1 MEGQVSANW
10 ERLRTNFQHYA
21 SYHNHKEV
29 MAYSIFALEGA
40 FFLGLFLLGNWP
52 PTVEAMPTELL
63 SAIFVV
69 TWFLFHTAL
78 RFQLRN
84 RRLAAIK
91 TAALFDALKQ
101 TKPVK
106 YNASS
111 MAPLKAHPIEAFF
124 DTYFLPIR
132 TTFREGDVD
141 LINIEDGQDI
151 EPGTLEA
158 EVFFEIKHRKAS
170 QNSWNKY
177 ALPMEWITAIG
188 SFSLLVIALLR
199 VHGT

>member
-1 MEGQVSANW
+1 MSANW
-10 ERLRTNFQHYA
+10 ERLRINFQHYA
-21 SYHNHKEV
+21 GYHNHKEV

-52 PTVEAMPTELL
+52 PSVQAMPTGLL
-63 SAIFVV
+63 SAIFVL
-69 TWFLFHTAL
+69 TWFMFHTAL

-91 TAALFDALKQ
+91 TAALFDALRQ
-101 TKPVK
+101 TEPVK
-106 YNASS
+106 YLASN

-141 LINIEDGQDI
+141 LSNVEDGQDI

-158 EVFFEIKHRKAS
+158 EAYFEIKHRKAAQS
-170 QNSWNKY
+170 SWVKY
-177 ALPMEWITAIG
+177 ALPMEWITSIG
-188 SFSLLVIALLR
+188 SFSLLIIALLR
-199 VHGT
+199 VHST

>member
-1 MEGQVSANW
+1 MSANW

-21 SYHNHKEV
+21 NYHNHKEA

-40 FFLGLFLLGNWP
+40 FFLGLLLLGNWP
-52 PTVEAMPTELL
+52 PTVAAMPTELL
-63 SAIFVV
+63 TAIFVF

-101 TKPVK
+101 TETVK
-106 YNASS
+106 YHSSS
-111 MAPLKAHPIEAFF
+111 MPPLKAHPIEAFF
-124 DTYFLPIR
+124 DTYVLPIR

-141 LINIEDGQDI
+141 LSNVEDGQDI

-158 EVFFEIKHRKAS
+158 EAYFEIKHRKES
-170 QNSWNKY
+170 QNSWGKY
-177 ALPMEWITAIG
+177 ALPMEWITTIG